1 MQLYRLSAA
10 SSAKTHEL
18 LADIRFATISARM
31 SASWFYM
38 KMMRS
43 IQLSVATV
51 LAPVAFMLSGVLA
64 PAGFAQVS
72 SVGADPTIIRL
83 QSRLDAVEMNLQRS
97 TGRLE
102 ESGFQTSQLRKTIES
117 QAREIATLKKS
128 LAAQNSRLA
137 KLEAL
142 LNAPA
147 EEAANAASGPAE
159 QTVSLVGPTQ
169 PATKEALAAQRINAD
184 GLSSKTAPAL
194 ELKNQPEG
202 LFKQAK
208 SLLLKGDYPAAEAAF
223 KRYITDFPDTPQ
235 TGEAQYWLGESLL
248 IQEAFP
254 EAAEA
259 YVTLIAEWPEAAR
272 TPDGFV
278 KLARSLRMLNETD
291 QACAALNELT
301 SRYPDLSPVTRS
313 LAASERA
320 RSKCDAN
327 R

>member
-1 MQLYRLSAA
+1 
-10 SSAKTHEL
+10 
-18 LADIRFATISARM
+18 
-31 SASWFYM
+31 M

-43 IQLSVATV
+43 IRLSVATA
-51 LAPVAFMLSGVLA
+51 LAPVAFLLSGALA
-64 PAGFAQVS
+64 PASVAQVS
-72 SVGADPTIIRL
+72 PTGADPTIIRL

-102 ESGFQTSQLRKTIES
+102 EAGYQASQLRKTIES
-117 QAREIATLKKS
+117 QAQEIASLKKS

-147 EEAANAASGPAE
+147 EAAASAASGPAE

-169 PATKEALAAQRINAD
+169 PATKEALAAQRVSSD
-184 GLSSKTAPAL
+184 DLSSKTAPILAL
-194 ELKNQPEG
+194 KDQPED

-223 KRYITDFPDTPQ
+223 TQYVADFPDTPQ

-259 YVTLIAEWPEAAR
+259 YVTLIAEWPDAAR

-278 KLARSLRMLNETD
+278 KLARSLRMLGETD
-291 QACAALNELT
+291 QACAALGELT

-320 RSKCDAN
+320 RSKCDTG